1 MKRVTR
7 LAFWLIALASVGL
20 GVQVLSNSTGL
31 PGAAAGRPPTRVT
44 GFYLAIGASASLGTQ
59 PNGVSSHNGYRSK
72 TGYTSDVAAIEARK
86 GVALDLAPIGCP
98 AETAQSMLSG
108 TDKCYKPPNRQMTV
122 ATKYLHEHA
131 TKVGLV
137 TIDLGFNN
145 VRPCLWPTV
154 NRACVASGIAMVQ
167 RSMPGVLSQL
177 KAAAGPH
184 VHFIGLLYGDP
195 FLAGYVSSLASA
207 ATATA
212 SLAAMTTLNQVL
224 TVAYTAANVPSA
236 NIPGAYQSNNLTPVS
251 TTKFGTVPT
260 NVAVACNLSW
270 MCAAPPFGP
279 DDHPNNAGYL
289 VIAKELVAKLPKR
302 W

>member
-7 LAFWLIALASVGL
+7 VALLLITLALVGL
-20 GVQVLSNSTGL
+20 GVQVWANSTWL
-31 PGAAAGRPPTRVT
+31 PGAAVGSPPTRVT

-59 PNGVSSHNGYRSK
+59 PNGIPSHNGYRSK
-72 TGYTSDVAAIEARK
+72 TGYTNDVVAFEARK
-86 GVALDLAPIGCP
+86 GIALDLASIGCP

-108 TDKCYKPPNRQMTV
+108 TDKCYKPPSRQMTV
-122 ATKYLHEHA
+122 ATKYLLEHA

-154 NRACVASGIAMVQ
+154 NPACVTSGIAMVQ
-167 RSMPGVLSQL
+167 KSMPGVLRQL

-195 FLAGYVSSLASA
+195 FLAGYVNGLAA
-207 ATATA
+207 ATTATA

-236 NIPGAYQSNNLTPVS
+236 NIPGAYQSSNQTLVS
-251 TTKFGTVPT
+251 TAKFGKVPT

-270 MCAAPPFGP
+270 MCTAPPFGP
-279 DDHPNNAGYL
+279 DDHPNNVGYL
-289 VIAKELVAKLPKR
+289 VIAKELVAKLPKQ

>member
-154 NRACVASGIAMVQ
+154 NRACVASGIAMVVESIEGRGWSPRSLHRSALRRPLPRRLRQQPRQ
-167 RSMPGVLSQL
+167 RRDCDRESRGDDHSQPGVDRRLHRGECPVRQHPGGLPEQQPDARVDHEVRHGSHERRCRVQPVMDVRRSAVRTRRPPEQRWLSRHREG
-177 KAAAGPH
+177 AGRE
-184 VHFIGLLYGDP
+184 
-195 FLAGYVSSLASA
+195 
-207 ATATA
+207 
-212 SLAAMTTLNQVL
+212 
-224 TVAYTAANVPSA
+224 VA
-236 NIPGAYQSNNLTPVS
+236 
-251 TTKFGTVPT
+251 
-260 NVAVACNLSW
+260 
-270 MCAAPPFGP
+270 
-279 DDHPNNAGYL
+279 
-289 VIAKELVAKLPKR
+289 
-302 W
+302 